1 MVASRALRKLTIEH
15 RALECARPLTGLEA
29 HLRVIEETSTFVL
42 SRFIEVEK
50 GSASHD

>member
-1 MVASRALRKLTIEH
+1 MVPSRVLRKLTIEN

-42 SRFIEVEK
+42 SSAIQVET